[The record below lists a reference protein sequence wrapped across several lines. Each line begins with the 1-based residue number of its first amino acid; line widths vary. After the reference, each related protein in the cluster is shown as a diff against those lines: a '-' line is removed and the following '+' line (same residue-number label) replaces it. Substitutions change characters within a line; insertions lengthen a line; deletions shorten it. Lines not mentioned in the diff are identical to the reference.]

1 MRKVVDAG
9 FLRSDS
15 IIEYLTADRA
25 NELVLTDYLCMESL
39 KGRSTTNFLQQIKHI
54 YKFPRQIQILKGTA
68 KFADYPR
75 APVVCSAVSSTG
87 SRLNHSALF
96 AVITQ
101 PMVPSKPWPDS
112 I

>member
-39 KGRSTTNFLQQIKHI
+39 KGWSTTNFLQQIKHI
-54 YKFPRQIQILKGTA
+54 YKFTA
-68 KFADYPR
+68 KSRSSKAPPNLQTILAPQWFA
-75 APVVCSAVSSTG
+75 APYHRPEA
-87 SRLNHSALF
+87 
-96 AVITQ
+96 
-101 PMVPSKPWPDS
+101 D
-112 I
+112 